1 MKLID
6 KLLYW
11 FTGRLPCRI
20 ISDDGKPYLER
31 YHLGTL
37 LGVRFYI
44 HRFVGSDP
52 ARGLHDH
59 PWLWAGSLVL
69 SGWYWEERRGTEQH
83 AITRVLAALCGTT
96 GIVRRKVRWFNWL
109 TGDSFHRV
117 VLPKNEQRLI
127 ATVTASGVSFE
138 EEDKPCWT
146 LFFHRASYTKP
157 WGFLRTVSDDPQL
170 IWVPHNYPKDGT
182 GTPGAWWNEKPTGNF
197 EPRRQ
202 PLRGPQKFTPA
213 QHIKP

>member
-31 YHLGTL
+31 YYLGTL

-59 PWLWAGSLVL
+59 PWPWAGSIVL
-69 SGWYWEERRGTEQH
+69 SGWYWEE
-83 AITRVLAALCGTT
+83 TRT
-96 GIVRRKVRWFNWL
+96 GMHKVRWVNKL

-138 EEDKPCWT
+138 EEEQPCWT
-146 LFFHRASYTKP
+146 LFFHRATYTKP

-182 GTPGAWWNEKPTGNF
+182 GTPGSWWNEKPTGNF

-202 PLRGPQKFTPA
+202 PLQGPQQFTPA
-213 QHIKP
+213 QRVKP

>member
-31 YHLGTL
+31 YYLFTL
-37 LGVRFYI
+37 LGVRFYL

-59 PWLWAGSLVL
+59 PWPWAGSVVL
-69 SGWYWEERRGTEQH
+69 SGWYWEELRGAE
-83 AITRVLAALCGTT
+83 A
-96 GIVRRKVRWFNWL
+96 VRRRVRWFNWL

-117 VLPKNEQRLI
+117 VLPRMAQSIRDDQNFHLGW
-127 ATVTASGVSFE
+127 THV
-138 EEDKPCWT
+138 DKPCWT
-146 LFFHRASYTKP
+146 LFFHRAAYTKP

-182 GTPGAWWNEKPTGNF
+182 GTPGTWWNEKPIGNF
-197 EPRRQ
+197 EPLRQ
-202 PLRGPQKFTPA
+202 PLQGPQQFA
-213 QHIKP
+213 QETRAKS

>member
-1 MKLID
+1 MKPIA

-20 ISDDGKPYLER
+20 ISDDGRPYLER
-31 YHLGTL
+31 YYLGTL

-59 PWLWAGSLVL
+59 PWPWAGSLVL
-69 SGWYWEERRGTEQH
+69 SGWYWEEARGTEQH
-83 AITRVLAALCGTT
+83 AITQVLAQLHGTT

-117 VLPKNEQRLI
+117 VLPTRPVRLLRDGKYIEQLD
-127 ATVTASGVSFE
+127 E
-138 EEDKPCWT
+138 PCWT
-146 LFFHRASYTKP
+146 LFFHRAAYTKP
-157 WGFLRTVSDDPQL
+157 WGFLRPVTGDTAVM
-170 IWVPHNYPKDGT
+170 WVPHNHPKDGT
-182 GTPGAWWNEKPTGNF
+182 GTPGAWWNEVPVGKL
-197 EPRRQ
+197 EPRRLPLNGAQ
-202 PLRGPQKFTPA
+202 P
-213 QHIKP
+213 